1 MSAAS
6 LILVLAGCASS
17 ASSAF
22 FAFNKCTNGTYAVED
37 FEFKNCFN
45 FLANTNKCDVTT
57 WSAWGP
63 CVAGETMRT
72 RAYLAP
78 DVNTSNCSVKLSQTT
93 ECLEARYLRLEDADG
108 FDVSEISVYTGSNE
122 IDVKE
127 VIGLNTS
134 PSYAITNATDA
145 LFTQGN
151 VVKVEDDGGF
161 VQLDFGEMR
170 PITRAVVVN
179 NAEEDDL
186 ATAKLSVFDENMEAV
201 ATSPAFEET
210 ANAYEWDVKT
220 NNVTAINDLS
230 LVGAGR
236 DVVVRARYVYLE
248 SDNAMS
254 LKQIQILGV
263 GSTMNIASNIDPFS
277 NARDTEGESMEHLTN
292 GDLDTVVSTTGEGD
306 PYDKIW
312 IDLGSTRIIT
322 SLKLMADTSAD
333 LTGLRVSLYAAYDQQ
348 DMIAATPELTLTGQ
362 DEYAYEF
369 KNHQTEWV

>member
-1 MSAAS
+1 MSAVS

-22 FAFNKCTNGTYAVED
+22 FAFNKCTNGTYEVDD

-45 FLANTNKCDVTT
+45 FMANTNKCDVTT

-63 CVAGETMRT
+63 CIAGETMRT

-78 DVNTSNCSVKLSQTT
+78 DVNTSNCTVELSQTSQ
-93 ECLEARYLRLEDADG
+93 CLEGQYLRLEDVDG
-108 FDVSEISVYTGSNE
+108 FDVSEISVYTGGEE
-122 IDVKE
+122 IPITE

-134 PSYAITNATDA
+134 PKYAITNATDA
-145 LFTQGN
+145 LFTEGN
-151 VVKVEDDGGF
+151 MVKVEADGGF

-179 NAEEDDL
+179 NAEEDDV
-186 ATAKLSVFDENMEAV
+186 ATATISVLDDQMEVV
-201 ATSPAFEET
+201 ATSPAFEAT

-230 LVGAGR
+230 FVGANR

-248 SDNAMS
+248 SDNAMA
-254 LKQIQILGV
+254 LKQLQIYGV
-263 GSTMNIASNIDPFS
+263 GSSMNIAANLDAFS
-277 NARDTEGESMEHLTN
+277 NARDTADETMEHLTN
-292 GDLDTVVSTTGEGD
+292 GDLDTVVSTTGDGD
-306 PYDKIW
+306 PTDKIW
-312 IDLGSTRIIT
+312 LDLGSTRIIT
-322 SLKLMADTSAD
+322 SLKLFAASDAD

-362 DEYAYEF
+362 EEYAYEF
-369 KNHQTEWV
+369 KNYQTEWV

>member
-22 FAFNKCTNGTYAVED
+22 FAFNKCTNGTYEVDD

-45 FLANTNKCDVTT
+45 FMANTNKCDVTT

-63 CVAGETMRT
+63 CIAGETMRT

-78 DVNTSNCSVKLSQTT
+78 DVNTSNCTVQLSQTSQ
-93 ECLEARYLRLEDADG
+93 CLEGQYLRLEDVDG
-108 FDVSEISVYTGSNE
+108 FDVSEISVYTGGEE
-122 IDVKE
+122 IPITE

-134 PSYAITNATDA
+134 PKYAITNATDA
-145 LFTQGN
+145 LFTEGN
-151 VVKVEDDGGF
+151 MVKVEEDGGF

-186 ATAKLSVFDENMEAV
+186 ATATISVLNDKMEVV
-201 ATSPAFEET
+201 ATSPAFEAT

-230 LVGAGR
+230 FVGANR
-236 DVVVRARYVYLE
+236 EVAVRARYVYLE
-248 SDNAMS
+248 SDNAMA
-254 LKQIQILGV
+254 LKQVQIYGV
-263 GSTMNIASNIDPFS
+263 GSSMNIAANIDAFS
-277 NARDTEGESMEHLTN
+277 NARDIAGETMEHLTN

-306 PYDKIW
+306 PTDKIW
-312 IDLGSTRIIT
+312 IDLGATRVIT
-322 SLKLMADTSAD
+322 SLKLFAASDAD

-348 DMIAATPELTLTGQ
+348 DMIAATPELNLTGQ
-362 DEYAYEF
+362 EEYAYEF
-369 KNHQTEWV
+369 KNYQTEWV

>member
-1 MSAAS
+1 MSAVS

-22 FAFNKCTNGTYAVED
+22 FAFNKCTNGTYEVDD

-45 FLANTNKCDVTT
+45 FMANTNKCDVTT

-63 CVAGETMRT
+63 CIAGETMRT

-78 DVNTSNCSVKLSQTT
+78 DVNTSNCTVELSQTSQ
-93 ECLEARYLRLEDADG
+93 CLEGQYLRLEDVDG
-108 FDVSEISVYTGSNE
+108 FDVSEISVYTGGEE
-122 IDVKE
+122 IPITE

-134 PSYAITNATDA
+134 PKYAITNATDA
-145 LFTQGN
+145 LFTEGN
-151 VVKVEDDGGF
+151 MVKVEADGGF

-186 ATAKLSVFDENMEAV
+186 ATATISVLDDQMEVV
-201 ATSPAFEET
+201 ATSPAFEAT

-230 LVGAGR
+230 FVGANR

-248 SDNAMS
+248 SDNAMA
-254 LKQIQILGV
+254 LKQLQIYGV
-263 GSTMNIASNIDPFS
+263 GSSMNIAANLDAFS
-277 NARDTEGESMEHLTN
+277 NARDTADETMEHLTN
-292 GDLDTVVSTTGEGD
+292 GDLDTVVSTTGDGD
-306 PYDKIW
+306 PTDKIW
-312 IDLGSTRIIT
+312 LDLGSTRIIT
-322 SLKLMADTSAD
+322 SLKLFAASDAD

-362 DEYAYEF
+362 EEYAYEF
-369 KNHQTEWV
+369 KNYQTEWV

>member
-1 MSAAS
+1 MSAVS

-22 FAFNKCTNGTYAVED
+22 FAFNKCTNGTYEVDD

-45 FLANTNKCDVTT
+45 FMANTNKCDVTT

-63 CVAGETMRT
+63 CIAGETMRT

-78 DVNTSNCSVKLSQTT
+78 DVNTSNCTVELSQTSQ
-93 ECLEARYLRLEDADG
+93 CLEGQYLRLEDVDG
-108 FDVSEISVYTGSNE
+108 FDVSEISVYTGGEE
-122 IDVKE
+122 IPITE

-134 PSYAITNATDA
+134 PKYAITNATDA
-145 LFTQGN
+145 LFTEGN
-151 VVKVEDDGGF
+151 MVKVEADGGF

-186 ATAKLSVFDENMEAV
+186 ATATISVLDDQMEVV
-201 ATSPAFEET
+201 ATSPAFEAT

-230 LVGAGR
+230 FVGANR

-248 SDNAMS
+248 SDNAMA
-254 LKQIQILGV
+254 LKQLQIYGV
-263 GSTMNIASNIDPFS
+263 GSSMNIAANLDAFS
-277 NARDTEGESMEHLTN
+277 NARDTADETMEHLTN
-292 GDLDTVVSTTGEGD
+292 GDLDTVVSTTGDGD
-306 PYDKIW
+306 PTDKIW
-312 IDLGSTRIIT
+312 LDLGSTRIIT
-322 SLKLMADTSAD
+322 SLKLFAASDAD

-348 DMIAATPELTLTGQ
+348 NMIAATPELTLTGQ
-362 DEYAYEF
+362 EEYAYEF
-369 KNHQTEWV
+369 KNYQTEWV

>member
-22 FAFNKCTNGTYAVED
+22 FAFNKCTNGTYEVDD

-45 FLANTNKCDVTT
+45 FMANTNKCDVTT

-63 CVAGETMRT
+63 CIAGETMRT

-78 DVNTSNCSVKLSQTT
+78 DVNTSNCAVQLSQTSQ
-93 ECLEARYLRLEDADG
+93 CLEGQYLRLEDVDG
-108 FDVSEISVYTGSNE
+108 FDVSEISVYTGGEE
-122 IDVKE
+122 IPIAE

-134 PSYAITNATDA
+134 PKYAVTNATDA
-145 LFTQGN
+145 LFTEGN
-151 VVKVEDDGGF
+151 MVKVEDDGGF

-186 ATAKLSVFDENMEAV
+186 ATATISVLNDKMEVV
-201 ATSPAFEET
+201 ATSPAFEAT

-230 LVGAGR
+230 FVGANR

-248 SDNAMS
+248 SDNAMA
-254 LKQIQILGV
+254 LKQVQVYGV
-263 GSTMNIASNIDPFS
+263 GSSMNIAANIDAFS
-277 NARDTEGESMEHLTN
+277 NARDIAGETMEHLTN

-306 PYDKIW
+306 PTDKIW
-312 IDLGSTRIIT
+312 IDLGATRIIT
-322 SLKLMADTSAD
+322 SLKLFAASDAD

-362 DEYAYEF
+362 EEYAYEF
-369 KNHQTEWV
+369 KNYQTEWV